1 MGIILL
7 LWLLA
12 PSSIFLGLIIFE
24 SVVITFLLFY
34 GFVCF
39 SIPAIDILIIQRQKL
54 KYYFSFLGFTNLR
67 QSILPAIICGLLF
80 CTFIFI
86 FFVLMQKYV
95 MNLNEIQA
103 MLDNWNI
110 NKKHIIP
117 FMLTMII
124 ANSLFEEIYWRGY
137 IYKKMES
144 LVSITKVIV
153 LTSLFY
159 ASYHLITTINLFS
172 LLYGIL
178 FTCVIFGVGLFWGY
192 MRKKY
197 NSIYFPVI
205 SHLLADLGIMLI
217 YFKYF
222 GN

>member
-12 PSSIFLGLIIFE
+12 PLSIFLGLIIFE
-24 SVVITFLLFY
+24 SVTITFLLFY
-34 GFVCF
+34 GLVCF
-39 SIPAIDILIIQRQKL
+39 SIPAIDILIIQRKKL
-54 KYYFSFLGFTNLR
+54 KECFTLLGFTNLR
-67 QSILPAIICGLLF
+67 HTILPAIIYGFLF
-80 CTFIFI
+80 CTSIFV
-86 FFVLMQKYV
+86 FFVLLQKYV
-95 MNLNEIQA
+95 MNLSEIQA
-103 MLDNWNI
+103 MLDSWNI
-110 NKKHIIP
+110 NKKHVIP
-117 FMLTMII
+117 FMLTMVI

-137 IYKKMES
+137 IYKKLES

-153 LTSLFY
+153 VTSLFY

-172 LLYGIL
+172 LFYGIL
-178 FTCVIFGVGLFWGY
+178 FTLVIFSVGLFWGY

-197 NSIYFPVI
+197 NSIYFPVV
-205 SHLLADLGIMLI
+205 SHLLADVGIMLI